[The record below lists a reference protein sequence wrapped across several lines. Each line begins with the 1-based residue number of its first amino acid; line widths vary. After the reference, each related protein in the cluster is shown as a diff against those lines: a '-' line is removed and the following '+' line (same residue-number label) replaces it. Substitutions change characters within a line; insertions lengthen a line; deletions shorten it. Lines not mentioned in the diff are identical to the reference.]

1 MNLVSLLRRIVC
13 VVIALGVVCLC
24 SANASEPAQSAA
36 AVTEQSKS
44 PEPSQVSFQNG
55 FGGYSGT
62 IDTEIW
68 ALAPKTFL
76 HKNPNASSDA
86 NNDGGES
93 QVLMRFDNII
103 GSEDGQIPPNS
114 TIVNARL
121 IVSAFDQGT
130 TVNLHRMLVP
140 FEECATWDSMVS
152 GVSADGFEASRQ
164 KDGFTFGKIAASSSG
179 AIFDVRDTIQLW
191 ANGRKNHGWV
201 FLNTGGNGW
210 DFYVSEFE
218 RKDQH
223 PKLVVEF
230 LPPKRTPRFAVANS
244 AAAKQTSKQAENTKL
259 AEQ

>member
-1 MNLVSLLRRIVC
+1 MTNRWSVGAIVVLLASPVVAANDKSKASVSSK
-13 VVIALGVVCLC
+13 AG
-24 SANASEPAQSAA
+24 EEKPA
-36 AVTEQSKS
+36 TRKL
-44 PEPSQVSFQNG
+44 SFQNG
-55 FGGYSGT
+55 FDGYTGT
-62 IDTEIW
+62 VDTEIW

-93 QVLMRFDNII
+93 QVLMRFDDIF
-103 GSEDGQIPPNS
+103 GSGKSQIPKNS
-114 TIVNARL
+114 TIVSAKL

-152 GVSADGFEASRQ
+152 GVSADGFEASRH
-164 KDGFTFGKIAASSSG
+164 KDGFTFGKIAASTSG
-179 AIFDVRDTIQLW
+179 AIFDVRDTIQIW

-218 RKDQH
+218 RKDEH

-230 LPPKRTPRFAVANS
+230 IPPTDQ
-244 AAAKQTSKQAENTKL
+244 AATQQQLTVVRQSSQPKSN
-259 AEQ
+259 

>member
-1 MNLVSLLRRIVC
+1 MRF
-13 VVIALGVVCLC
+13 VVLC
-24 SANASEPAQSAA
+24 SLASVAFEGICYSQEVSPLKSARAIKNNQREKQDEPI
-36 AVTEQSKS
+36 V
-44 PEPSQVSFQNG
+44 VSFQNG
-55 FGGYSGT
+55 FDGYEGT

-93 QVLMRFDNII
+93 QVLMKFTEII
-103 GSEDGQIPPNS
+103 GDKSNQIPPNS
-114 TIVNARL
+114 TIVSAKL
-121 IVSAFDQGT
+121 VVSAFDQGT

-152 GVSADGFEASRQ
+152 GVSADGFEASRH
-164 KDGFTFGKIAASSSG
+164 KDGFTFGKIAASASS
-179 AIFDVRDTIQLW
+179 AIFDVRDTLQVW
-191 ANGRKNHGWV
+191 VNGRKNHGWV

-218 RKDQH
+218 RKVEH

-230 LPPKRTPRFAVANS
+230 FPPMKTQSLMRARVAGSAPSSKSS
-244 AAAKQTSKQAENTKL
+244 AAQSGLND
-259 AEQ
+259 

>member
-1 MNLVSLLRRIVC
+1 MYRFALLTALSLVPLKPILAEKPS
-13 VVIALGVVCLC
+13 GTKFK
-24 SANASEPAQSAA
+24 SEGQRAQ
-36 AVTEQSKS
+36 T
-44 PEPSQVSFQNG
+44 VSFQND
-55 FGGYSGT
+55 FNGYQGT
-62 IDTEIW
+62 VDTEIW

-93 QVLMRFDNII
+93 QVLMRFDDII
-103 GSEDGQIPPNS
+103 GREPGQIPPGS
-114 TIVNARL
+114 TIVSAQL

-152 GVSADGFEASRQ
+152 GVSADGFEASRH

-179 AIFDVRDTIQLW
+179 ALFDVRDTIQLW
-191 ANGRKNHGWV
+191 ANGRQNHGWV

-218 RKDQH
+218 RKAEH
-223 PKLVVEF
+223 PKLVVKF
-230 LPPKRTPRFAVANS
+230 VPPRSPVSSLEA
-244 AAAKQTSKQAENTKL
+244 SKQSSETAPSTVSSTS
-259 AEQ
+259 ASG